1 MRIGYTLPQKLRA
14 SSPRGLIGW
23 RGLYTA
29 AARFKSKGLGFRSKE
44 LRFVQTNLLLKG
56 RVEAHA
62 YQCYDGA
69 MNSTAIEQSALRLP
83 KPDRAHLVHLLLD
96 SLDDPS
102 DADIQALWLNAAKR
116 RADEIDN
123 GKVKLVSGEDL
134 ERQVQA
140 LFK

>member
-1 MRIGYTLPQKLRA
+1 MGA
-14 SSPRGLIGW
+14 
-23 RGLYTA
+23 
-29 AARFKSKGLGFRSKE
+29 
-44 LRFVQTNLLLKG
+44 

-62 YQCYDGA
+62 FQCYDSA
-69 MNSTAIEQSALRLP
+69 MNSNAIEQSALRLP
-83 KPDRAHLVHLLLD
+83 KPDRARLVHLLLD

-102 DADIQALWLNAAKR
+102 DTDIQALWLNAAKR

>member
-1 MRIGYTLPQKLRA
+1 MMG
-14 SSPRGLIGW
+14 
-23 RGLYTA
+23 
-29 AARFKSKGLGFRSKE
+29 
-44 LRFVQTNLLLKG
+44 G
-56 RVEAHA
+56 RVEAQA
-62 YQCYDGA
+62 FQCYDSA
-69 MNSTAIEQSALRLP
+69 MTSTAIEQSALRLP

-102 DADIQALWLNAAKR
+102 DKDIQALWLNAAKR

-123 GKVKLVSGEDL
+123 GTVELVSGEDL